1 MASETIA
8 VGNILVAVDFGGASN
23 AALAYGAS
31 LARTLG
37 ATLHLVHVVKSD
49 HVDTTHERARLA
61 VAVEPFADVQA
72 RIAVLRSDNA
82 ASALIG
88 YAGDEHIDL
97 IVAGAEGRI
106 GVRGFLDFYMGS
118 VAQNL
123 VRNAPCPVM
132 TMRGPAA
139 AAA

>member
-1 MASETIA
+1 MMA
-8 VGNILVAVDFGGASN
+8 VKNILVATDFGP
-23 AALAYGAS
+23 AADSAIEYGAE

-37 ATLHLVHVVKSD
+37 ATLHLVHVVGD
-49 HVDTTHERARLA
+49 REQPEQAWQVLDAA
-61 VAVEPFADVQA
+61 VAAMKPVAVTPIVLNSSKTAAALLHYADTA
-72 RIAVLRSDNA
+72 
-82 ASALIG
+82 
-88 YAGDEHIDL
+88 HIDL
-97 IVAGAEGRI
+97 IIAGTHGSLGLRDA
-106 GVRGFLDFYMGS
+106 LDFFMGS